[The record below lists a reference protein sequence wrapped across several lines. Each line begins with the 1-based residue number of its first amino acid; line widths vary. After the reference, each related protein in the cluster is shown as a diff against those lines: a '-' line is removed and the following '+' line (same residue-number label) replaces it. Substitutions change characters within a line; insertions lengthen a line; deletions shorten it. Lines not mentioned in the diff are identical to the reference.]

1 MNYFLLL
8 NRKYLLLFI
17 ILLSIFVIS
26 VFLKKNNIL
35 IVNASQ
41 KILPK
46 ESKYDILNPNFI
58 MNKTKEQI
66 KVTANKGN
74 FLGKNEILLKENV
87 VFKSDKFMIY
97 SDNVIFDKEKQTAK
111 SSVGSIFISEKTK
124 IQAEGFKIV
133 EQGEK
138 IVFNG
143 KTILTLDK

>member
-1 MNYFLLL
+1 L

-26 VFLKKNNIL
+26 IFLKKNNIL
-35 IVNASQ
+35 IINASQ

-46 ESKYDILNPNFI
+46 ESKYDILNPNFV

-74 FLGKNEILLKENV
+74 FVGKSEILLKENV
-87 VFKSDKFMIY
+87 VFKSEKFMIY

-138 IVFNG
+138 IVFDG